1 MAHPIYNQETI
12 RQRLNEE
19 CNQLSIQLYQIL
31 LDSTPDRPHKCLK
44 AKVGEG
50 AFRLVL
56 HC

>member
-50 AFRLVL
+50 AF
-56 HC
+56 